1 MASPSFH
8 APGRK
13 GRSRRPAGKRA
24 SGYLAGI
31 VLTDKDGKELKNGS
45 KAPSASGTLS
55 HETGP
60 VTVTYTNVP
69 GGLIPGVG
77 GTGTTLFYVL
87 GLILLLGG
95 GSALVLT
102 GRRRRRAGGA
112 V

>member
-1 MASPSFH
+1 MTGTWRKASESVPRD
-8 APGRK
+8 GQQ
-13 GRSRRPAGKRA
+13 
-24 SGYLAGI
+24 
-31 VLTDKDGKELKNGS
+31 VLCIKELKNGS

-102 GRRRRRAGGA
+102 GRRRRRANSA
-112 V
+112 A